1 MLVRRFRL
9 AAIVAVACT
18 AVGVAPAAAQEPP
31 RVTLQL
37 NGAFQAAPSTF
48 TSVATQR
55 VYGEEATF
63 ASMHALDGGPTAD
76 VGMMLHLTD
85 RLAIGAAFT
94 WMQVDDTT
102 SVTAAVPHPLDF
114 EIPRTV
120 KPQTLA
126 LTREERAVHLSVAWR
141 IPLSERAELT
151 VSGGPTSIN
160 VTQYTVVHYHVTEGS
175 PPHFEQI
182 ALEAETGKQRRNAAG
197 GHLGFDLVYMATPR
211 VGVGYFVR
219 FARATVEL
227 PGLGETTFRVNAG
240 NVHTGA
246 GLRLRF

>member
-9 AAIVAVACT
+9 TAIIAVAY
-18 AVGVAPAAAQEPP
+18 AAMGVAPAAAQEPP

-37 NGAFQAAPSTF
+37 NGAFQVAPPTF
-48 TSVATQR
+48 TSVTTQR

-63 ASMHALDGGPTAD
+63 ASMHSLNDGATAD
-76 VGMMLHLTD
+76 VGMMLHLTE

-102 SVTAAVPHPLDF
+102 SITATVPHPLYY

-120 KPQTLA
+120 EPQTLA

-151 VSGGPTSIN
+151 VSAGPTSIN
-160 VTQYTVVHYHVTEGS
+160 VAQHTVVQYHVAEGG
-175 PPHFEQI
+175 PPNFDQI
-182 ALEAETGKQRRNAAG
+182 AVEAETGKQRRNAAG
-197 GHLGFDLVYMATPR
+197 GHIGFDLVYMATR
-211 VGVGYFVR
+211 QVGFGYFVR
-219 FARATVEL
+219 FARATADL
-227 PGLGETTFRVNAG
+227 PGLGETTFRANAG

-246 GLRLRF
+246 GLRFRF